1 MPDWPLNAGGVLK
14 SDAQRT
20 RLSGER
26 LDRLAGWLGALT
38 VIATL
43 ANGSG
48 FFLRRIGLLD
58 NKAYRRDLL
67 TFCTQPIQELWLPA
81 SCHFRKVLSLEPLQ
95 VLSLDSR
102 RLYEITGPELLL
114 KLAKYGVLAGLIALS
129 LLLILRRQ
137 VAAPRWGA
145 LLPAV
150 PLLISILVSLGITAR
165 QAGIAVAIASLLSV
179 AWVPL
184 LALAGWL
191 TTPTRLNRLASAIAA
206 LMLVQLPLALVEAMR
221 GLPTSFGSL
230 TATLHPP
237 DAAIPSRLAQ
247 TFILPNSLGVFAVCA
262 LAFCISFSRHR
273 RWLPWLYLASLPPI
287 LLARSAAGSITLL
300 ALVALPSLERLQN
313 RYPLR
318 RHPLPW
324 ATGSAAIGG
333 LLALG
338 LPRLLGRA
346 DLLQSLT
353 GRLGQLVSELDTDQ
367 PLTLL
372 FGQGL
377 AAAGNRISE
386 LLSNE
391 GLLRPLVGGLW
402 PAALPRIGPSDSMLV
417 LLLVQGG
424 ILAVAAFYGLLLRAM
439 VQDRSSRPF
448 LLSVLLCSL
457 TLNVTELFP
466 VDLLLALAL
475 CRSLQTTGEQTGS
488 QRLSQW
494 LRRWLRRPATLPPA
508 LPAPWP
514 SRG

>member
-1 MPDWPLNAGGVLK
+1 MPDCRSVAGGLLT
-14 SDAQRT
+14 SDPQRT
-20 RLSGER
+20 RLTVDR
-26 LDRLAGWLGALT
+26 LDRLAGWIGAFT

-58 NKAYRRDLL
+58 HQAYRRDLL

-81 SCHFRKVLSLEPLQ
+81 SCHFRKVLSLQPLR
-95 VLSLDSR
+95 VLTLDSS
-102 RLYEITGPELLL
+102 RLYEIAGPELLL
-114 KLAKYGVLAGLIALS
+114 KLAKYGVLGGLIVLS

-137 VAAPRWGA
+137 VAAPRWAA
-145 LLPAV
+145 LFPAV
-150 PLLISILVSLGITAR
+150 PLAISILVSLGITAH
-165 QAGIAVAIASLLSV
+165 QSGIAVAFASLLSV

-191 TTPTRLNRLASAIAA
+191 TTPTRLHRLANAIAA

-230 TATLHPP
+230 AATLHPP
-237 DAAIPSRLAQ
+237 DAAVPSRLAQ

-273 RWLPWLYLASLPPI
+273 RWLPWLYLATLPPI
-287 LLARSAAGSITLL
+287 LLARSAAGTITLL
-300 ALVALPSLERLQN
+300 GLVALPTLERLRH

-318 RHPLPW
+318 RHLLLW
-324 ATGSAAIGG
+324 AAGSAAMGG
-333 LLALG
+333 LLTLG
-338 LPRLLGRA
+338 LPRLLGRP

-353 GRLGQLVSELDTDQ
+353 GRLGQLVLELTTGQ
-367 PLTLL
+367 PFTLL

-402 PAALPRIGPSDSMLV
+402 PAARPSIGPSDSMVV

-439 VQDRSSRPF
+439 VQDRNSRPF

-466 VDLLLALAL
+466 IDLLLALAL
-475 CRSLQTTGEQTGS
+475 CRSLQTTTTWAGTH
-488 QRLSQW
+488 RLS
-494 LRRWLRRPATLPPA
+494 RWLRPLSSRPPA

-514 SRG
+514 SQG